1 MSISARRQVLA
12 NVQLNQA
19 RFPHAGLWLDKFLPK
34 QFAQGKSEGEG
45 AYRDHFEQAVKI
57 PVADVYTSSFNR
69 WKHTL
74 EASGVKTKVATAQ
87 GRLVVGL
94 GAESVLENAI
104 TLHRTYGVPVIPGS
118 ALKGLAAAY
127 ARNRLTEPEWQKG
140 GEAYKTLF
148 GDTNSAGYVTFFDA
162 LYVPDNAKDNRPLAL
177 DVVTVHHPEYY
188 RGENSPPADWDS
200 PNPVPFVSVR
210 DGVKFLVALAGP
222 EEWVETAFQ
231 ILGLAL
237 AEEGIGAKTNS
248 GYGRMVLEGY
258 AKGVAKTAEPRE
270 TYHLAKLR
278 LLKQETPPPGRYR
291 GEVVE
296 VRGRYGFINPAQ
308 GGGKIFVH
316 VSQLQSGATSLQVGQ
331 VVEYSLGKY
340 KGKMQA
346 QKVDVLLEPD

>member
-12 NVQLNQA
+12 NVQLNEK

-34 QFAQGKSEGEG
+34 QFAQGQPGGEG
-45 AYRDHFEQAVKI
+45 AYRDHFEQAVTI

-74 EASGVKTKVATAQ
+74 EASGVKTKVATTQ

-127 ARNRLTEPEWQKG
+127 ARNRLAEPDWQKG

-148 GDTNSAGYVTFFDA
+148 GDTESAGYVTFFDA
-162 LYVPDNAKDNRPLAL
+162 LYVPHSAEENRPLAL
-177 DVVTVHHPEYY
+177 DVVTVHHQEYY

-210 DGVKFLVALAGP
+210 ARVKFLVALAGP
-222 EEWVETAFQ
+222 EEWVEAAFQ

-258 AKGVAKTAEPRE
+258 AKGAKQGSSASATDEKPELERFR
-270 TYHLAKLR
+270 LR
-278 LLKQETPPPGRYR
+278 LEGMASKDVAGQIYSVYQEWKNLESDTETKRRIAQMILDKIESAGRTKKSQKKKWFQ
-291 GEVVE
+291 ELVAFVE
-296 VRGRYGFINPAQ
+296 E
-308 GGGKIFVH
+308 GGN
-316 VSQLQSGATSLQVGQ
+316 
-331 VVEYSLGKY
+331 E
-340 KGKMQA
+340 
-346 QKVDVLLEPD
+346 